1 MVQHTLTLRKEGF
14 AMPDTTIDLTDIKC
28 AARRVLE
35 EIFPAD
41 DESALIAAVT
51 PDFVNHESP
60 PGTPPGPGGAIF

>member
-1 MVQHTLTLRKEGF
+1 
-14 AMPDTTIDLTDIKC
+14 MPDTTIDLTDIKC